1 MSEEYFNIEI
11 LVVTILIMLTLINID
26 FINVTEA
33 QSVSIKFESQEDVPI
48 ISKVY
53 VSQDDAKKWAI
64 GKGASEEFVQLADLY
79 WEYSEEH
86 GGVNPALA
94 YVQAAKETAYGN
106 FGGVLD
112 ASYNNP
118 CGLKTSQGGGDYNP
132 NAHMKFE
139 SWHDG
144 VKAHLDHLALYA
156 GAEGYPKAETED
168 PRHFPAIY
176 GKADSVVD
184 LGANWAPSET
194 YGDEILGM
202 YNELIEGIGNYDLE
216 VTNIY

>member
-1 MSEEYFNIEI
+1 MKEEHFNIEI
-11 LVVTILIMLTLINID
+11 LLVTILIMLTLINIE
-26 FINVTEA
+26 VVHVVEA
-33 QSVSIKFESQEDVPI
+33 QSVSIDLEIQEDVPI
-48 ISKVY
+48 VSKAYIS
-53 VSQDDAKKWAI
+53 SDDAKNWAI

-79 WEYSEEH
+79 WEYAKEH

-112 ASYNNP
+112 ASYHNP
-118 CGLKTSQGGGDYNP
+118 CGLKTNKGGADYDP
-132 NAHMKFE
+132 NAHMRFE
-139 SWHDG
+139 SWHEG

-168 PRHFPAIY
+168 PRHFPVIH
-176 GKADSVVD
+176 GKADSVVE

-202 YNELIEGIGNYDLE
+202 YNDLIEGVGNYELE